1 MATYRDAAVDLM
13 KQLVLSGRGYY
24 LGGGRDWSNV
34 STMYTY
40 GVGVSMLNG
49 ATDCSGSV
57 TNVYAALGVISK
69 GYYETADMRSKL
81 TAQGFLEHQW
91 SDSYVMRPGDLALC
105 EPGHVAMCVAD
116 DFTLAEFLP
125 GAVRITPFY
134 EPVMKDGRSWNYCL
148 ELPDSIGDRTWS
160 GSGTSGSG
168 TGGSGTVGGSIA
180 EDGVWGKA
188 TTAAM
193 QRHYGTVA
201 DGEVW
206 HQWRPNIDANPV
218 LGEGWMCDET
228 LLGSTVIR
236 ALQSDLGVEAD
247 GIMGPATISA
257 IYDLFGGAY
266 GHSTTLSAAAVWE
279 IQHQLNGG
287 VWPLHL

>member
-1 MATYRDAAVDLM
+1 MATYREAAVNLM
-13 KQLVLSGRGYY
+13 TRLATEGRGYE
-24 LGGGRDWSNV
+24 LKGGHSWTNLVTYDV
-34 STMYTY
+34 Y
-40 GVGVSMLNG
+40 GVSVGVPAGSM
-49 ATDCSGSV
+49 DCSGAVSA
-57 TNVYAALGVISK
+57 VYKALGLLDK
-69 GYYETADMRSKL
+69 GTIYDTGNMEYLMCDTGYFTWHSWD
-81 TAQGFLEHQW
+81 
-91 SDSYVMRPGDLALC
+91 DPYVMRPGDLMLKPKPSDDAI
-105 EPGHVAMCVAD
+105 GHVAMCIAN
-116 DFTLAEFLP
+116 DFSLAEFTTDNVGGP
-125 GAVRITPFY
+125 GVRGFY
-134 EPVMKDGRSWNYCL
+134 DFPWTVCL
-148 ELPDSIGDRTWS
+148 ELNDSIGNQTWS
-160 GSGTSGSG
+160 GSSTGGSG
-168 TGGSGTVGGSIA
+168 TGGPIA

-228 LLGSTVIR
+228 LLGSPVIR
-236 ALQSDLGVEAD
+236 ALQSDLGVSAD

-279 IQHQLNGG
+279 IQHQLNGD